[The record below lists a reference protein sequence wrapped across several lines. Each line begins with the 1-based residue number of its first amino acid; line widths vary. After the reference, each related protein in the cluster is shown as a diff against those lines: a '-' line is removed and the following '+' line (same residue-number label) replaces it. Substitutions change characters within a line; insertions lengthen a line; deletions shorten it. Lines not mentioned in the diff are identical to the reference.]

1 MANFFKHTT
10 KDNLK
15 NNLKKATKKVV
26 RTGLGGPA
34 TVAYDILANPTA
46 ANVYTQEDL
55 DYARQMYFMKHA
67 KPIARNKKFNKKS
80 KKNKKGPR

>member
-1 MANFFKHTT
+1 MSSFFKHTT

-15 NNLKKATKKVV
+15 KNIKKVV

-34 TVAYDILANPTA
+34 TVAYELLANPTA
-46 ANVYTQEDL
+46 ANVYTKKDL
-55 DYARQMYFMKHA
+55 DYARHRQFMKDA
-67 KPIARNKKFNKKS
+67 KPIARNKLL

>member
-1 MANFFKHTT
+1 MSNFFKHTT

-15 NNLKKATKKVV
+15 KNIKKVV

-34 TVAYDILANPTA
+34 TVIYDLLANPTA
-46 ANVYTQEDL
+46 ANVYTKKDL
-55 DYARQMYFMKHA
+55 DYARRMQSMKDA
-67 KPIARNKKFNKKS
+67 KPIARNKKL